1 MDGKGEP
8 AQVLSLS
15 WDASAKYLQASLS
28 SDKVGVIH
36 RKSRARW
43 SVLDPIV
50 ISDTPSVSSILICSA
65 ELASPFFVLAPSYT
79 STLEVINPAH
89 FKFYLT
95 GEKYINN
102 VYVAVGED

>member
-28 SDKVGVIH
+28 FDKVGVIH

-79 STLEVINPAH
+79 STLEVITAH